1 MCSHS
6 LRAYAALS
14 PASPYRRYGL
24 LALAHVPFGRHTPP
38 RARYCPRGPIHAPF
52 LIVHTKTKAMAGIIA
67 PFEKVVGESAQT
79 TARITR
85 IRFVSPD
92 KTYAVVDAVTRKRM
106 SFTMVGSLASFKV
119 DDEVR
124 VKGVWMASK
133 YGTQLRVSS
142 CEIVLPT
149 SSVGLA
155 RFLSSQLTGIGLR
168 MAERIIDHFGENTI
182 DILDNNPDRL
192 REVKGISQGKL
203 ESIRKEWAEQQQ
215 TRQIFVYLQGHGL
228 SYDLSARLIGIYG
241 KKIIAIL
248 KQQPYLLAREING
261 IGFKRADQIASQM
274 GIAPDSPMRI
284 EAGIDYAL
292 YEAENCEGHCY
303 LPLPVLVDHAASL
316 LQIAPESVE
325 PHIAPLIDRRNIRLD
340 KDDNG
345 ETLVYRSYM
354 WNLEHGV
361 AREIARMV
369 TSRIEDV
376 DRRRD
381 EAEIRRIETSLGIV
395 LADQQRDAVMT
406 SLTRKFL
413 VITGGPG
420 TGKTTLVKVIV
431 SAAESQDIPVFL
443 AAPTGRAAK
452 RLSETTG
459 QDAKTIHRL
468 LEYQFQ
474 GEDARGS
481 FARNKENPLSAGIYI
496 IDEAS
501 MIDLSLMRS
510 LLVAMP
516 DDARAVFVGDIDQL
530 PSVGSGTVLKDMIQS
545 NVIPVVR
552 LKTVFRQAEMS
563 RIVQNAHRINDG
575 EYPIIPTREEMMDL
589 KCDFFMFNA
598 NTPEHAEQLIEQLV
612 CDKLPNRF
620 GLNAMTD
627 IQVLC
632 PMRQNVGGV
641 EHVNQILQHRLNGGG
656 APIEGCVQGFR
667 IGDRVMQIR
676 NDYDLDVFNGDVGI
690 IEQATNV
697 KILVNF
703 DGRLVEYKK
712 KALENLVLAYA
723 CTVHKSQG
731 SEYPAVICT
740 FLRSQSFMLQRNL
753 LYTALTR
760 ARRLAVFIT
769 DSYTLKNAIAN
780 DRPATRYTRLSH
792 RIAEKV
798 RHGID

>member
-1 MCSHS
+1 
-6 LRAYAALS
+6 
-14 PASPYRRYGL
+14 
-24 LALAHVPFGRHTPP
+24 
-38 RARYCPRGPIHAPF
+38 
-52 LIVHTKTKAMAGIIA
+52 MAGIIA

-345 ETLVYRSYM
+345 ETLIYRSYM

-420 TGKTTLVKVIV
+420 TGKTTLIRMIMGEKEPTDGHITLGSRVHIGYFAQEHTDLHGAWTVLDEIMNDFSYGEEEARSVLGRFMFRGDDVFKVID
-431 SAAESQDIPVFL
+431 SLSGGEQARLALLKLFL
-443 AAPTGRAAK
+443 QGPNFLILDEPTNH
-452 RLSETTG
+452 L
-459 QDAKTIHRL
+459 D
-468 LEYQFQ
+468 
-474 GEDARGS
+474 
-481 FARNKENPLSAGIYI
+481 
-496 IDEAS
+496 
-501 MIDLSLMRS
+501 
-510 LLVAMP
+510 
-516 DDARAVFVGDIDQL
+516 
-530 PSVGSGTVLKDMIQS
+530 
-545 NVIPVVR
+545 
-552 LKTVFRQAEMS
+552 
-563 RIVQNAHRINDG
+563 
-575 EYPIIPTREEMMDL
+575 IPTRE
-589 KCDFFMFNA
+589 
-598 NTPEHAEQLIEQLV
+598 
-612 CDKLPNRF
+612 
-620 GLNAMTD
+620 
-627 IQVLC
+627 VL
-632 PMRQNVGGV
+632 
-641 EHVNQILQHRLNGGG
+641 
-656 APIEGCVQGFR
+656 
-667 IGDRVMQIR
+667 
-676 NDYDLDVFNGDVGI
+676 
-690 IEQATNV
+690 EQALLDFGGTYLV
-697 KILVNF
+697 VSHDRYFLDKITQ
-703 DGRLVEYKK
+703 RT
-712 KALENLVLAYA
+712 LVLE
-723 CTVHKSQG
+723 HKQLT
-731 SEYPAVICT
+731 EYVG
-740 FLRSQSFMLQRNL
+740 N
-753 LYTALTR
+753 Y
-760 ARRLAVFIT
+760 
-769 DSYTLKNAIAN
+769 SYYREKVREAQEA
-780 DRPATRYTRLSH
+780 
-792 RIAEKV
+792 AEKV
-798 RHGID
+798 AAEGQGSSPAHEKEAAPAARKAEPAPAVKAPAKAPAYGQAAKLEKIEMKIAELEATIKMYEVQMNMPQNQTDADAMMELTKEYEAAQAQLDEAYEKWEALSES

>member
-1 MCSHS
+1 
-6 LRAYAALS
+6 
-14 PASPYRRYGL
+14 
-24 LALAHVPFGRHTPP
+24 
-38 RARYCPRGPIHAPF
+38 
-52 LIVHTKTKAMAGIIA
+52 MAGNI
-67 PFEKVVGESAQT
+67 PSFEKVVGESVQT

-85 IRFVSPD
+85 IRYVSPD
-92 KTYAVVDAVTRKRM
+92 KTYAVVDAVTRKRA

-124 VKGVWMASK
+124 VKGVWTASK
-133 YGTQLRVSS
+133 YGMQLRVSS

-155 RFLSSQLTGIGLR
+155 RFLSAQLTGIGLR
-168 MAERIIDHFGENTI
+168 MAERIIEYFGENTI
-182 DILDNNPDRL
+182 DVLDNAPERL
-192 REVKGISQGKL
+192 REVRGISAAKL
-203 ESIRKEWAEQQQ
+203 ESIRREWAEQQQ

-228 SYDLSARLIGIYG
+228 SYELSARLIGIYG

-274 GIAPDSPMRI
+274 GIAPDDPMRI

-292 YEAENCEGHCY
+292 YEAENGEGHCY
-303 LPLPVLVDHAASL
+303 LPRTELVSHAASL
-316 LQIAPESVE
+316 LQISPEVIE
-325 PHIAPLIDRRNIRLD
+325 RHMAPLIERRNIRID
-340 KDDNG
+340 SDERG
-345 ETLVYRSYM
+345 ETLVYRAYM
-354 WNLEHGV
+354 WNLEQGV
-361 AREIARMV
+361 AREIARMA
-369 TSRIEDV
+369 TSTIEDV
-376 DRRRD
+376 DRKRD
-381 EAEIRRIETSLGIV
+381 EADIRRIETSLGIV
-395 LADQQRDAVMT
+395 LAEQQREAVMT

-431 SAAESQDIPVFL
+431 LAAESQDIPVYL

-452 RLSETTG
+452 RLAETTG

-474 GEDARGS
+474 GEDSRGA
-481 FARNKENPLSAGIYI
+481 FTRTKENPLSAGIYI

-516 DDARAVFVGDIDQL
+516 DDARVVFVGDIDQL

-545 NVIPVVR
+545 SVIPVVR

-575 EYPIIPTREEMMDL
+575 EYPIIPTKEEMMDL
-589 KCDFFMFNA
+589 KCDFFVFNA

-612 CDKLPNRF
+612 CDKLPRRF
-620 GLNAMTD
+620 GLDATTD

-632 PMRQNVGGV
+632 PMRQNAGGV
-641 EHVNQILQHRLNGGG
+641 EHVNQILQKRLNEKGR
-656 APIEGCVQGFR
+656 PIEGCAQGFR
-667 IGDRVMQIR
+667 IGDRVMQVR
-676 NDYDLDVFNGDVGI
+676 NDYDSDVFNGDIGI

-703 DGRLVEYKK
+703 DGRLVEYSKK
-712 KALENLVLAYA
+712 KSIDNLVLAYA

-760 ARRLAVFIT
+760 ARRLAIFIT
-769 DSYTLKNAIAN
+769 DSYTLKAAIAN

-798 RHGID
+798 RERQGME

>member
-1 MCSHS
+1 
-6 LRAYAALS
+6 
-14 PASPYRRYGL
+14 
-24 LALAHVPFGRHTPP
+24 
-38 RARYCPRGPIHAPF
+38 
-52 LIVHTKTKAMAGIIA
+52 
-67 PFEKVVGESAQT
+67 
-79 TARITR
+79 
-85 IRFVSPD
+85 
-92 KTYAVVDAVTRKRM
+92 
-106 SFTMVGSLASFKV
+106 
-119 DDEVR
+119 
-124 VKGVWMASK
+124 
-133 YGTQLRVSS
+133 
-142 CEIVLPT
+142 
-149 SSVGLA
+149 
-155 RFLSSQLTGIGLR
+155 
-168 MAERIIDHFGENTI
+168 
-182 DILDNNPDRL
+182 
-192 REVKGISQGKL
+192 
-203 ESIRKEWAEQQQ
+203 
-215 TRQIFVYLQGHGL
+215 
-228 SYDLSARLIGIYG
+228 
-241 KKIIAIL
+241 
-248 KQQPYLLAREING
+248 
-261 IGFKRADQIASQM
+261 
-274 GIAPDSPMRI
+274 
-284 EAGIDYAL
+284 
-292 YEAENCEGHCY
+292 
-303 LPLPVLVDHAASL
+303 
-316 LQIAPESVE
+316 
-325 PHIAPLIDRRNIRLD
+325 
-340 KDDNG
+340 
-345 ETLVYRSYM
+345 
-354 WNLEHGV
+354 
-361 AREIARMV
+361 
-369 TSRIEDV
+369 
-376 DRRRD
+376 
-381 EAEIRRIETSLGIV
+381 
-395 LADQQRDAVMT
+395 
-406 SLTRKFL
+406 
-413 VITGGPG
+413 
-420 TGKTTLVKVIV
+420 
-431 SAAESQDIPVFL
+431 
-443 AAPTGRAAK
+443 
-452 RLSETTG
+452 
-459 QDAKTIHRL
+459 
-468 LEYQFQ
+468 
-474 GEDARGS
+474 
-481 FARNKENPLSAGIYI
+481 
-496 IDEAS
+496 

-740 FLRSQSFMLQRNL
+740 ILRSQSFMLQRNL